1 MSLAAALERA
11 AEALPAEADV
21 IRPANG
27 DPQRLLAGLPREGA
41 VRVLGFLLAE
51 DPEAADELLDA
62 WFELEGG
69 AEAVLAVDEAALP
82 KPGRKLL
89 RRALHQLKSQGMK
102 IEPAAPAPTV
112 ARLPRVEDELSA
124 AAVSA
129 PDPLGACLAYLVESH
144 PSGGARLFEIA
155 FAEGQGIVNVEVYSA
170 GRSKVRA
177 FLRELTGRRGL
188 AAVEAPP
195 AAVRALVRRAA
206 KAQPAD
212 RPFPT
217 GWREWQA
224 QLGEAEE
231 GAPTPGEF
239 VRDALGEPGDPLD
252 LEPALALVREGRV
265 GPWPVRELL
274 EPIAK
279 RLRDASQSTLI
290 VAGAHRREQ
299 LEEILREGAAE
310 AFGGAGAARI
320 AALFRHAAF
329 VFQARG
335 EEAPARACIAAGAA
349 FERRPVAEN
358 PLAFALFERP
368 LLPFLERL
376 EQEQREEAEK
386 SSLIVPPGAPGA
398 PGAGQGRIR

>member
-11 AEALPAEADV
+11 AGALAAEADV

-27 DPQRLLAGLPREGA
+27 DPQRVLAGLSTA
-41 VRVLGFLLAE
+41 AAARVLSFLLAD

-69 AEAVLAVDEAALP
+69 AEAVLAVDESALP

-102 IEPAAPAPTV
+102 IAEPAPAPTV
-112 ARLPRVEDELSA
+112 AHLPKVADELAA
-124 AAVSA
+124 AAVTA
-129 PDPLGACLAYLVESH
+129 PDPLGACIAYLVESH

-155 FAEGQGIVNVEVYSA
+155 FAEGQGILNVEVYSA

-177 FLRELTGRRGL
+177 FLREVTGNRGL
-188 AAVEAPP
+188 PAVEAPP
-195 AAVRALVRRAA
+195 AAVRALVQRAA
-206 KAQPAD
+206 EAQPAE
-212 RPFPT
+212 RPLPA
-217 GWREWQA
+217 GWREWQG
-224 QLGEAEE
+224 QLAEVSAD
-231 GAPTPGEF
+231 APTPGEF
-239 VRDALGEPGDPLD
+239 VRDALGEPGEPLD

-274 EPIAK
+274 EPTAK
-279 RLRDASQSTLI
+279 RLQEAWESPLI

-299 LEEILREGAAE
+299 LETLLREGAAE
-310 AFGGAGAARI
+310 AFAGPGGARV

-329 VFQARG
+329 VFQGRG
-335 EEAPARACIAAGAA
+335 EEGPARACLAASAA
-349 FERRPVAEN
+349 FERRPPAEN
-358 PLAFALFERP
+358 PLALALFERP
-368 LLPFLERL
+368 LLPFIERL
-376 EQEQREEAEK
+376 EQQSREEADK

-398 PGAGQGRIR
+398 GQGRIR